1 MLQRFIVYKPY
12 AENVGTVISI
22 LSGNIPDDSS
32 NGIYT
37 SSPDPEIKSL
47 PNLSAVLR
55 IKLDSKELYY
65 DYESNTTIEMRVVNL
80 SSDLN
85 DLNLQKQD
93 LVDQVSSLN
102 TDITDT
108 QVAVTESYE
117 STLKVEED
125 TTKTQLA
132 VTEVYEELLK
142 TQAALSTINL
152 AIQTLQ
158 TEIAKLKG
166 E

>member
-1 MLQRFIVYKPY
+1 MLQRFVVYKPY
-12 AENVGTVISI
+12 AENVGTVVSI

-32 NGIYT
+32 NGVYT
-37 SSPDPEIKSL
+37 SSQDPEIKNY

-55 IKLDSKELYY
+55 IELDSKELFY
-65 DYESNTTIEMRVVNL
+65 DYESSTTIEMRVVNL
-80 SSDLN
+80 ASNLN
-85 DLNLQKQD
+85 DLELQKEE
-93 LVDQVSSLN
+93 LANQVSSLN

-117 STLKVEED
+117 TTLEVEKD
-125 TTKTQLA
+125 NTKTQLA
-132 VTEVYEELLK
+132 LTEVYEDLQK
-142 TQAALSTINL
+142 TKAALSTVNL